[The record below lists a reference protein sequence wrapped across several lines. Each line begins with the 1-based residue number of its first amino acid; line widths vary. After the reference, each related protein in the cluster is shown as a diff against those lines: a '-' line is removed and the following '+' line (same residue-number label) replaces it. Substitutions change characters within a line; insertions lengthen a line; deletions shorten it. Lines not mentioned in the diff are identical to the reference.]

1 MKTCDIRIRDPYVL
15 TDTDA
20 GRYYL
25 YGTTD
30 ENPWSGPGQGF
41 SAYVGTNL
49 ADWQGPFSV
58 FAPPVD
64 FWADC
69 QFWAPEVHRYAGC
82 YYMLA
87 SFKAENR
94 RRGVQILRAKSPL
107 GPFVPISD
115 GPITPPEW
123 ESLDGTLYLDGQ
135 GRPWLI
141 FCHEWTQ
148 LGDGAICGMRLEKD
162 LSAAAEAPVTLFHA
176 SQSGWSVA
184 DTGQIVRKT
193 GENYVTDGPFLHRC
207 EDGTLWM
214 LWSSY
219 ARCGYAVG
227 LAKSLSS
234 DIPGPWQH
242 LTKPLFE
249 RNGGHGMLFLT
260 LKGQLRLAIHRP
272 NDTPWERP
280 CFLPVEEKNGRLT
293 AREEDC
299 ENAEL

>member
-1 MKTCDIRIRDPYVL
+1 M
-15 TDTDA
+15 
-20 GRYYL
+20 
-25 YGTTD
+25 
-30 ENPWSGPGQGF
+30 
-41 SAYVGTNL
+41 
-49 ADWQGPFSV
+49 
-58 FAPPVD
+58 
-64 FWADC
+64 
-69 QFWAPEVHRYAGC
+69 
-82 YYMLA
+82 
-87 SFKAENR
+87 
-94 RRGVQILRAKSPL
+94 QILRAKSPL

-115 GPITPPEW
+115 GPITRPEW

-162 LSAAAEAPVTLFHA
+162 LSAAAQAPVTLFHA

-227 LAKSLSS
+227 LAKSLSG
-234 DIPGPWQH
+234 DISGPWQH

-249 RNGGHGMLFLT
+249 RNGGHGMLFRT

-299 ENAEL
+299 GNAEL